1 LHTRL
6 LGDPRYNENG
16 AAGIDD
22 VYSPDG
28 DLQLDTHALKGLAE
42 DAARLVSE
50 MKPFVAWILDAP
62 LMRPIKDDPKKA
74 ALRARCQALVAEYDA
89 PLPKG
94 MRGWSKPS
102 DGSVLFDRDSP
113 LSKTRTTSPPRS
125 RKRSSIRQS
134 ERCDAGISTSSGST
148 SNRLHSLAGAA
159 VKLRLL
165 CDEDIG
171 IAAGESEE
179 DLVSLGQMREF
190 VEPEVGKAQP

>member
-1 LHTRL
+1 
-6 LGDPRYNENG
+6 
-16 AAGIDD
+16 
-22 VYSPDG
+22 
-28 DLQLDTHALKGLAE
+28 
-42 DAARLVSE
+42 VSE

-102 DGSVLFDRDSP
+102 GGSVLFDRDS
-113 LSKTRTTSPPRS
+113 LLLKTRTTSPPRS

-134 ERCDAGISTSSGST
+134 ERCDAGLSTSSGST
-148 SNRLHSLAGAA
+148 SNRPRSLAGAA

-190 VEPEVGKAQP
+190 VEPEVGEGAAMTGEIINTAFQLICKMEEDIEEAHDQRWNWRPGHRSAL